1 MQLLF
6 DFLPIIAFVA
16 AFKLAD
22 MYVAT
27 VVFIVACAIQVAV
40 HWLRTRTFNKM
51 HLITAGFALAF
62 GGLTLLVH
70 DTTFIKWKFTIV
82 NWLFA
87 SAFLGSMWRRFS
99 AQPLV
104 QRMTGAALADLRLK
118 DAQWRRLN
126 VAWAAYFLLM
136 GAANLVA
143 LHYLSDD
150 AWINFKFYS
159 LGVTALFVVGQT
171 FWIASRAESHDN
183 PAG

>member
-6 DFLPIIAFVA
+6 DFLPIIAFIA

-27 VVFIVACAIQVAV
+27 VVFIVACAVQVAV

-62 GGLTLLVH
+62 GGLTLAIH
-70 DTTFIKWKFTIV
+70 DTAFIKWKFTVV

-87 SAFLGSMWRRFS
+87 ATFFGSMWRRFS
-99 AQPLV
+99 DRPLV
-104 QRMTGAALADLRLK
+104 QRITGAAATGLTLS

-126 VAWAAYFLLM
+126 FAWAVYFLLM
-136 GAANLVA
+136 GTANLVA
-143 LHYLSDD
+143 LRYLSDD
-150 AWINFKFYS
+150 DWMDFKFYS
-159 LGVTALFVVGQT
+159 LGVTALFVVAQAW
-171 FWIASRAESHDN
+171 WIASRAQVNDK
-183 PAG
+183 PAS